1 MGKLAEAYSIARKL
15 SVLIIDDEESI
26 RKSLSIIL
34 NENGYDA
41 DSAKN
46 GEEAIKKTAERYYNI
61 LLIDIVLPDIN
72 GVELLTRI
80 RDAKPKMRKIIMTG
94 NPSLQN
100 AVDALNRGADAYVMK
115 PLEIEKILAIINE
128 QLEKQRQEEK
138 TAMELFQH
146 GRLRARIELISR
158 EGSG

>member
-15 SVLIIDDEESI
+15 SVLIIDDEENI

-128 QLEKQRQEEK
+128 TTKEIRAKMDKLGLVFVSFAEDI
-138 TAMELFQH
+138 LF
-146 GRLRARIELISR
+146 AS
-158 EGSG
+158 SYT